1 MTVQIWTFLKY
12 ENNVIHRQFHPK
24 IGPNLGI
31 FMTELNTPL
40 YSAARLRKYLA
51 NDFKSKPGIID

>member
-40 YSAARLRKYLA
+40 HCFTFYLRDHLL
-51 NDFKSKPGIID
+51 D